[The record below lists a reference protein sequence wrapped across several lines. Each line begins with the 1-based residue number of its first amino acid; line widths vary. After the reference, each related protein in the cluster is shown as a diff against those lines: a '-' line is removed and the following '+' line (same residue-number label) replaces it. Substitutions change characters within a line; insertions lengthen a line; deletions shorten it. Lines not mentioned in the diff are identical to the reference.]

1 MKPEF
6 KKVCGFDVPIDDVE
20 CCEVVFTRVTDLNE
34 AYGFCR
40 KFDIAVQAGG
50 NFGYWPMKLA
60 EKFQTVYT
68 FEPDPVN
75 FSCMCRNIGD
85 IQNIIK
91 IQAGLGHMS
100 DCVELKRERKNAGAH
115 YVRGKGMLPI
125 IRIDDLALRGCD
137 LIVLDIEGMELNALL
152 GAMATIDAYRP
163 VIHVED
169 KGLSERYGTEQGKIE
184 EWLSDFGYQVRARP
198 HRDVILSC

>member
-34 AYGFCR
+34 AFRYCR
-40 KFDIAVQAGG
+40 KFDVAVQAGG
-50 NFGYWPMKLA
+50 NFGYWPMKLS
-60 EKFQTVYT
+60 EKFSTVYT

-91 IQAGLGHMS
+91 IQAGLGAMNK
-100 DCVELKRERKNAGAH
+100 CVELKRQARNAGAH
-115 YVRGKGMLPI
+115 YVRGTGVLPI
-125 IRIDDLALRGCD
+125 FKIDDLMLRSCD
-137 LIVLDIEGMELNALL
+137 LIVLDIEGMELDALM
-152 GAMATIDAYRP
+152 GGKHTIDAYRP
-163 VIHVED
+163 AIHIED
-169 KGLSERYGTEQGKIE
+169 KGLSERYGVRQGEAE
-184 EWLSDFGYQVRARP
+184 EWLKQFGYTVKARP